1 MFADYGCH
9 DGFENRIT
17 FSQGREVLSFCGKRN
32 HELRSF
38 RQRLVRQRLRSIH
51 QRAKS
56 LRQRTTGQ
64 FANVRYLSSTNENK
78 AAYWCLEC
86 NHDPLVI
93 LGSRNFK
100 SVPVSL
106 DWLLINLHVFDD
118 FTRWLESRPGAHHLS
133 RLVSLLNTDES
144 PAASNS
150 VIMPITMWIN
160 IITFPF
166 FRSKQSLFL
175 HFDLVRNKMER
186 TQVNNNSNFITI
198 HSMKYLQAQK
208 TEYPKNLWNLFTAP
222 DWNQTILIRN
232 QFILF
237 TEMF

>member
-1 MFADYGCH
+1 MNYGRFAN
-9 DGFENRIT
+9 E
-17 FSQGREVLSFCGKRN
+17 
-32 HELRSF
+32 SF
-38 RQRLVRQRLRSIH
+38 RQRLVHQRLRSIR
-51 QRAKS
+51 QRPKS
-56 LRQRTTGQ
+56 LRQRPTGQ
-64 FANVRYLSSTNENK
+64 FANARYLSSTNENK

-106 DWLLINLHVFDD
+106 DWLQINLHVSDD
-118 FTRWLESRPGAHHLS
+118 FTRWLES

-144 PAASNS
+144 PLASNS

-208 TEYPKNLWNLFTAP
+208 KTEYPKNLWNLFTAP
-222 DWNQTILIRN
+222 DWNQTIFIRN